1 MSPSV
6 EPPQEGKRDR
16 GKEKRERERKNER
29 KGEREETEMTKKIPS
44 KASPTNT
51 VNKLCNT
58 SCVFLFCYNNYAIEF
73 IF

>member
-1 MSPSV
+1 MSPSL
-6 EPPQEGKRDR
+6 EPPQQGKRESGER
-16 GKEKRERERKNER
+16 REIERENER